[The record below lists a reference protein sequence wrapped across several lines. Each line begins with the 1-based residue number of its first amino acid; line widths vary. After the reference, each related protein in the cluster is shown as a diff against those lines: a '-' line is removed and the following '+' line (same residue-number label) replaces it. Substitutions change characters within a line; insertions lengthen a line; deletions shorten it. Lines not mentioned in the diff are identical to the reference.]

1 VSPPLLRIAIVV
13 PFLDEERYLPQ
24 LLASLAAQERRADVV
39 VLVDD
44 GSSDRSPELARAF
57 AAEHPGA
64 VVLERP
70 PRAVGR
76 DRLAGGAAVRAFA
89 WGVEQIEGGWD
100 VVAKVDADLRL
111 NPGLLAALEREFQAD
126 PSLGIAG
133 TYLSAIDEDG
143 RPVRQRCRPEHV
155 EGESKFYRR
164 AAFEQIA
171 PLPAMLGWDTIDEVR
186 ARLRG
191 WRTASIEVP
200 GGDSLHLRSM
210 GCHDGLVR
218 GFRRWG
224 TCAYAYGEHPLHVL
238 AVAAQRIGDR
248 PRVIGGA
255 SYVAGYALAALR
267 RMPRA
272 EREVRREVSRD
283 GLRRLRRRAGSARL
297 GAARRL
303 ADDGS
308 RS

>member
-1 VSPPLLRIAIVV
+1 MSALRIAIVV
-13 PFLDEERYLPQ
+13 PFLDEERYLPE
-24 LLASLAAQERRADVV
+24 LLASLAAQKRRADVV

-44 GSSDRSPELARAF
+44 GSSDASPALARAF
-57 AAEHPGA
+57 ATDHPGA
-64 VVLERP
+64 VVLKRP

-89 WGVEQIEGGWD
+89 WGVEQIEGWD

-111 NPGLLAALEREFQAD
+111 NPRLLATLEREFEAD

-133 TYLSAIDEDG
+133 TYLSALDEDG
-143 RPVRQRCRPEHV
+143 RAVRQRCRPEHV

-191 WRTASIEVP
+191 WRTASFEVP

-210 GCHDGLVR
+210 GGHDGLLR

-224 TCAYAYGEHPLHVL
+224 TCAWAYGEHPLHVL
-238 AVAAQRIGDR
+238 AVGVQRLGDR
-248 PRVIGGA
+248 PRVVGGA

-283 GLRRLRRRAGSARL
+283 GLRRVFRRAIPGLPS
-297 GAARRL
+297 
-303 ADDGS
+303 
-308 RS
+308 